1 MHKILLIVIRRL
13 MLLIVFSF
21 VLSLCVSAQT
31 TAFTY
36 QGRFTDSTVTQP
48 TNGNYTMTFRLFD
61 AATGGNQI
69 PDNTTEI
76 SSLVSV
82 VNGIF
87 TVKLDFGAAAFNT
100 TSARFLEIQ
109 VGSTVLTPR
118 QEITSAPFSNR
129 AINSSSA
136 DSLSSACV
144 GCVTN
149 AQINSIDGGKITG
162 TVANANTANTAN
174 TATTAGNVTGVVQIA
189 NGGTG
194 SSTQNFVDLST
205 NQTNIGGNKTFTGL
219 VTVQNA
225 GANSDIITG
234 VNSAVA
240 GTGGGAGLVG
250 VTNQAGSGAAGVWGQ
265 NNNTN
270 GTGIVATGNNQAGNT
285 LVAGSGL
292 AATGLT
298 TAIYG
303 RTNSAG
309 ASQVI
314 YSDNF
319 GSITR
324 VNYWNGT
331 TQFKINGTGTVSTLV
346 RDNEQRQRVMF
357 APEAPEVLFEDY
369 GVGQLVEGRARI
381 VLDPIF
387 AAGITVNDKHPL
399 RVFIQLEGDC
409 NGVYVTNKT
418 ADGFEVVELA
428 QGKSN
433 VKFSWHVVG
442 NRADEELGNVR
453 QPDGSVT
460 PSRISR
466 YTDLRFPVQEVD
478 APALTAKPEEK
489 TTKPQNK

>member
-1 MHKILLIVIRRL
+1 MCKNLLSAVRRL
-13 MLLIVFSF
+13 PLLIVFLF
-21 VLSLCVSAQT
+21 VLSFCAFAQT

-69 PDNTTEI
+69 PNNTTEI

-100 TSARFLEIQ
+100 TGARFLEIQ
-109 VGSTVLTPR
+109 VGSTVLSPR
-118 QEITSAPFSNR
+118 QEITSTPFSNR
-129 AINSSSA
+129 AISSSSA
-136 DSLSSACV
+136 DTLSTACV

-149 AQINSIDGGKITG
+149 AQINSIDGGKVTG

-174 TATTAGNVTGVVQIA
+174 TATTAGNVTGIVQIA

-194 SSTQNFVDLST
+194 SSTKNFVDLST

-225 GANSDIITG
+225 DANSDAITG
-234 VNSAVA
+234 VNNAAV
-240 GTGGGAGLVG
+240 GTGGGAGVVG
-250 VTNQAGSGAAGVWGQ
+250 TTNQAGAGSAGIWGQ

-292 AATGLT
+292 AATGFT
-298 TAIYG
+298 TGIYA
-303 RTNSAG
+303 RTNNPG
-309 ASQVI
+309 ASQAI

-324 VNYWNGT
+324 VNYWSGT

-346 RDNEQRQRVMF
+346 RDTEQRQRVMF

-369 GVGQLVEGRARI
+369 GVGQLVNGRARI
-381 VLDPIF
+381 VLDPTF
-387 AAGITVNDKHPL
+387 AASITVNEKHPL

-409 NGVYVTNKT
+409 NGVYVANKT
-418 ADGFEVVELA
+418 AAGFEVIELA

-442 NRADEELGNVR
+442 NRADEELGRVR

-466 YTDLRFPVQEVD
+466 YTDLRFPVQEED
-478 APALTAKPEEK
+478 APALRSKPDVK
-489 TTKPQNK
+489 ATKPQNK